1 MCIFYTY
8 LYYLYEKCAIFVTNL
23 STMTSLGE
31 ASNHVSQSM
40 KSRIRWAVALFYF
53 GQGLGFASWASRIP
67 TIKTALALSEAQL
80 GTILLMLPIGQL
92 LTMPIS
98 AALVNKYGSHKI
110 LPWAA
115 FFYALVLLFIAFSS
129 NAWFLVAALFLFGVT
144 GNICNIS
151 VNTQGVLAEELYG
164 RSIMS
169 SFHGA
174 WSLAGF
180 TGALIG
186 LLTLNFGINT
196 FGHFIGVII
205 LLTIN
210 ILLNKQFLVPEVG
223 TEKKEKEKTKFKPDA
238 LIVQLGIIGFFSMA
252 TEGAMFD
259 WSGVYFSEVV
269 HAPEN
274 LVILGYASFMIMMA
288 TGRFIGDTIIS
299 KIGRQRT
306 LQISGI
312 LMFVGMLSSV
322 VFPNL
327 WVCTLAFMLVGL
339 GVACNVPTVYSV
351 TGKHKTIPAG
361 VALAMVSSIS
371 YLGFLMGPPLIGYVA
386 EIFNLRYSFAL
397 FSMFGFLM
405 FIMTSRLKIFRE
417 Q

>member
-1 MCIFYTY
+1 
-8 LYYLYEKCAIFVTNL
+8 
-23 STMTSLGE
+23 MTSI
-31 ASNHVSQSM
+31 SPSSQLITPSA
-40 KSRIRWAVALFYF
+40 KSRIRLAVALFYF

-67 TIKTALALSEAQL
+67 TIKTALGLSEAEL

-92 LTMPIS
+92 ITMPLS
-98 AALVNKYGSHKI
+98 AALVNRFGSKVI
-110 LPWAA
+110 LPFAA
-115 FFYALVLLFIAFSS
+115 IIYALILIPIGLSPNAWYLGASLFFYG
-129 NAWFLVAALFLFGVT
+129 VA
-144 GNICNIS
+144 GNLCNIS
-151 VNTQGVLAEELYG
+151 VNTQGVLAEDMYG
-164 RSIMS
+164 KSIMS

-186 LLTLNFGINT
+186 LLTINFGFNT
-196 FGHFIGVII
+196 FTHFIVIVA
-205 LLTIN
+205 LLIGN
-210 ILLNKQFLVPEVG
+210 ILWNKSFLIPEENKSETG
-223 TEKKEKEKTKFKPDA
+223 AKKTKYKPDG
-238 LIVQLGIIGFFSMA
+238 LIIQLGIIGFFSMA

-259 WSGVYFSEVV
+259 WSGVYFHDVV
-269 HAPEN
+269 HAPEK
-274 LVILGYASFMIMMA
+274 LVTLGYASFMIMMA
-288 TGRFIGDTIIS
+288 TGRFIGDYIIS
-299 KIGRQRT
+299 KFGRQRT
-306 LQISGI
+306 LQVSGI

-371 YLGFLMGPPLIGYVA
+371 FLGFLMGPPLIGYVA
-386 EIFNLRYSFAL
+386 ELFSLRYSFAL
-397 FSMFGFLM
+397 FSIFGFLM
-405 FIMTSRLKIFRE
+405 FIMTSRLKVFKD